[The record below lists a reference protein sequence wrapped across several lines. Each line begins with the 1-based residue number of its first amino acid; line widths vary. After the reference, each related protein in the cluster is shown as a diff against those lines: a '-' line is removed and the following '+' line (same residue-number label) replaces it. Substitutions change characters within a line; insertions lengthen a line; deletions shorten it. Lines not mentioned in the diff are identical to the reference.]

1 LLSWGL
7 HAQGNGTYTLYAF
20 AYDVDGHHTTLGSK
34 TIAVDNA
41 HATKPFG
48 ALDTP
53 SYGGTVTGPFWNY
66 GWALTPNATPACTVV
81 NGSVTTHI
89 DSGPGF
95 VVNYGDPRPDIAGS
109 FSGFSNGSNSGG
121 AYYIDTTRLSN
132 GVHSIGWLVY
142 DNCGRGDGIGSRFFT
157 VLNGGTRPSESAGDV
172 SSDSR
177 APAPAARPSRD
188 PEAATAVP
196 PPAARP
202 AASSGIVSVRHLGG
216 EWERVAPDTNGWH
229 AIDVP
234 QGGRIEVQLP
244 PTASSEYTGHQVV
257 STERRPLPVGSSLDA
272 SAGVFYWQPAPAFLG
287 VFDLVF
293 EGPGTGAA
301 RVRVVVR

>member
-1 LLSWGL
+1 
-7 HAQGNGTYTLYAF
+7 
-20 AYDVDGHHTTLGSK
+20 
-34 TIAVDNA
+34 
-41 HATKPFG
+41 
-48 ALDTP
+48 
-53 SYGGTVTGPFWNY
+53 
-66 GWALTPNATPACTVV
+66 V
-81 NGSVTTHI
+81 NGSITTHI

-121 AYYIDTTRLSN
+121 AYYIDTTVLSN

-142 DNCGRGDGIGSRFFT
+142 DSCGRGDGIGSRFFT
-157 VLNGGTRPSESAGDV
+157 VLNGNARPSESAGDV
-172 SSDSR
+172 SSDAHATVAGAGR
-177 APAPAARPSRD
+177 PEKAVPALAARPSRD
-188 PEAATAVP
+188 PDAATVTP
-196 PPAARP
+196 QPAAP
-202 AASSGIVSVRHLGG
+202 SAASSGIVSVRHLGG
-216 EWERVAPDTNGWH
+216 DWEPVPLNADGWH

-244 PTASSEYTGHQVV
+244 PAASGEYTGHQVV

-293 EGPGTGAA
+293 EAPGIDAV
-301 RVRVVVR
+301 RVRAVVK